1 MLVSVLP
8 LPVNGYTQPLK
19 AAPPGPNR
27 ASRTAAND
35 ALCRVV
41 GMMLVL
47 MMEASCLACGM
58 MCMKRAIPRELLRW
72 GQTGSTNFD
81 YVDHV
86 FDSVDVLL
94 STRGA
99 EIVVGSSQA
108 TIEEDTDV
116 PEEPSDLKLDVRA
129 GTWVL
134 PNVPGT
140 FFLSYLLGLIRGLYR
155 QTKYVLGPSD
165 SIIYEY
171 AIVINMACGGALVM
185 AL

>member
-1 MLVSVLP
+1 MLVSVLH
-8 LPVNGYTQPLK
+8 LPVNAYTKPLK
-19 AAPPGPNR
+19 AAPRQGTNR

-99 EIVVGSSQA
+99 EIVVESGS
-108 TIEEDTDV
+108 
-116 PEEPSDLKLDVRA
+116 A
-129 GTWVL
+129 GVQMEQ
-134 PNVPGT
+134 
-140 FFLSYLLGLIRGLYR
+140 R
-155 QTKYVLGPSD
+155 
-165 SIIYEY
+165 
-171 AIVINMACGGALVM
+171 
-185 AL
+185 